1 MWNKPWK
8 LKEGFVIGLGL
19 IAVGGLLQIS
29 VGPVRWAV
37 FAYPANIIALC
48 VYILLTGTAYA
59 LHRKVYA
66 VNFIMSWRS
75 AVPALVYA
83 TLLTAIMG
91 ITRQVPADAGPA
103 DPLGLTKMLSFWP
116 FVMIYVW
123 LSFTVAL
130 VGMRQGAHF
139 RWGQLPS
146 AASHAGLFVVMVAGT
161 LGSADMQRL
170 KMFCEK
176 GQPEW
181 RALDDRNNVHELP
194 VAIILNDFILD
205 EYPARL
211 LVIDNKTQM
220 AVKEDGKPVSLVLDS
235 DFKGGQAGEW
245 FVSIGKKKNDDEY
258 YIKADWKP
266 AGMGS
271 AVPENKH
278 AEGWVSAGNAM
289 MPPRMI
295 ALDRQHSLVMPQ
307 REPKRFASDVQVL
320 TKSGGNA
327 MATIEVNR
335 PYEAEGWKIYQ
346 YGYDEQMGKW
356 SNYSVLEFVTDPWL
370 PVVYCGFALLLLG
383 ALGMFFTAGR
393 SKGH

>member
-37 FAYPANIIALC
+37 FAYPDNIIALC

-139 RWGQLPS
+139 R
-146 AASHAGLFVVMVAGT
+146 
-161 LGSADMQRL
+161 
-170 KMFCEK
+170 
-176 GQPEW
+176 
-181 RALDDRNNVHELP
+181 
-194 VAIILNDFILD
+194 
-205 EYPARL
+205 
-211 LVIDNKTQM
+211 
-220 AVKEDGKPVSLVLDS
+220 
-235 DFKGGQAGEW
+235 
-245 FVSIGKKKNDDEY
+245 
-258 YIKADWKP
+258 
-266 AGMGS
+266 
-271 AVPENKH
+271 
-278 AEGWVSAGNAM
+278 
-289 MPPRMI
+289 
-295 ALDRQHSLVMPQ
+295 
-307 REPKRFASDVQVL
+307 
-320 TKSGGNA
+320 
-327 MATIEVNR
+327 
-335 PYEAEGWKIYQ
+335 
-346 YGYDEQMGKW
+346 
-356 SNYSVLEFVTDPWL
+356 
-370 PVVYCGFALLLLG
+370 
-383 ALGMFFTAGR
+383 
-393 SKGH
+393 